1 METRNLIARW
11 RDIVKPGVYRQ
22 SGGRWKKLHEP
33 RFLRNER
40 RIIEERLQRVI
51 RNIESRQPTQ
61 PQGFQPQERRNEQW
75 TVDPFWEVDRPQRQ
89 QLQQEEPG
97 ASSRQAHTPME
108 EGEIDSETDQDPSV
122 LKVPAVNWVKY
133 VGVKSVQYIK
143 MGHAPKVDAEE
154 PNDWGLGNAVRE
166 TEKQFSTD
174 LQLLITE
181 TTENP
186 SLLKSLVCLERQQHE
201 NIPDEYS
208 LYRKKLSAR

>member
-22 SGGRWKKLHEP
+22 SGGRWKKLDEP

-122 LKVPAVNWVKY
+122 LKVPAVNWAKY

-154 PNDWGLGNAVRE
+154 PNDWGLENAVRE

-208 LYRKKLSAR
+208 LYRKKLSTR